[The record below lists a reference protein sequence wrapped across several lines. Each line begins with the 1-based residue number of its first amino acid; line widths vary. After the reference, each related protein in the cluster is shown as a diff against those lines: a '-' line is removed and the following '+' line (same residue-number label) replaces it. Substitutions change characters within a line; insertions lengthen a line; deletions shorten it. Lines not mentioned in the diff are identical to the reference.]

1 MHSDGLEKGKRTRST
16 IMQAA
21 HQLFLEQGYHGT
33 SMRQIAHD
41 AGIALG
47 GIYNHFDGKE
57 AIFVEVLETYHP
69 YHEILPILKNAQG
82 ETLEDF
88 VRNAARKMIAALE
101 NRPDFFH
108 LMFVEII
115 EFQSQHIPQLYQ
127 MFFPE
132 VMDTVQRFTQE
143 DDRLRPIPLPMII
156 RVFIGMFFSH
166 YILNHLVGA
175 QFPRVMQENALE
187 YNVDIFLRGIL
198 A

>member
-1 MHSDGLEKGKRTRST
+1 MHKDELDKGKRTRYA

-47 GIYNHFDGKE
+47 GIYNHFEGKE
-57 AIFVEVLETYHP
+57 AIFVEVLEAYHP
-69 YHEILPILKNAQG
+69 YHEILPILKSAHG
-82 ETLEDF
+82 ETLEEF
-88 VRNAARKMIAALE
+88 VRNAAEKMIAALE

-108 LMFVEII
+108 LMFIEII
-115 EFQSQHIPQLYQ
+115 EFQSQHIPKLYQ

-132 VMDTVQRFTQE
+132 VINTVQRFTQE
-143 DDRLRPIPLPMII
+143 SERLRPIPLPMII
-156 RVFIGMFFSH
+156 RIFIGIFFSH
-166 YILNHLVGA
+166 YILHHLVGA
-175 QFPRVMQENALE
+175 QLPPIMQENALE

-198 A
+198 T